1 MTDRQIREWTIARC
15 PECGEIQNDVAVT
28 GPDCGAPEEG
38 WETVRVV
45 EAAPVIA
52 ALDRTFDLMEQANFP
67 ATAREYEVYQSLRE
81 LRRAVSDA

>member
-1 MTDRQIREWTIARC
+1 MPDPQIRTWTIARC

-52 ALDRTFDLMEQANFP
+52 ALHQIEAAIHIGKGLALH
-67 ATAREYEVYQSLRE
+67 EVQE
-81 LRRAVSDA
+81 LRRAVSDE

>member
-1 MTDRQIREWTIARC
+1 MPDPQIRQWTIARC
-15 PECGEIQNDVAVT
+15 PECGET
-28 GPDCGAPEEG
+28 EEG

-52 ALDRTFDLMEQANFP
+52 ALHQIEAAIRIGKGLALH
-67 ATAREYEVYQSLRE
+67 EVQE